1 MLLSSSAQHSTLP
14 HAEVAPHVATHF
26 SCGATHAT
34 HFSTWQAHLDLLKTL
49 SPDVMAALT
58 INGLVGT
65 VLSDLLWA
73 QAVLLTSPLA
83 VNLSTCLTIPLAFLV
98 DHVKPCS
105 CERARTCA

>member
-14 HAEVAPHVATHF
+14 HAAVAPHV
-26 SCGATHAT
+26 AT

-105 CERARTCA
+105 CERARTRA